1 MNYLSIKGELIGLDI
16 SNEMT
21 TQFKNKGFNNFEK
34 HPFFRSYLR
43 LLKDVKL
50 SHFGSSKYFL
60 IYEFDLET
68 KDLRFLKRIENS
80 TQEEEKHG
88 DIKKAKSVSELLE
101 NVSVFVA
108 NRYGPNIK
116 RIKRRF
122 IPIISREKNIEKTL
136 NKVKLY
142 SNKIEIE
149 KENRLNKEIIFIKR
163 EEIANW

>member
-1 MNYLSIKGELIGLDI
+1 MKNNRNRKEEKGAKGIMKIKLACGTD
-16 SNEMT
+16 NET
-21 TQFKNKGFNNFEK
+21 EFTNE
-34 HPFFRSYLR
+34 
-43 LLKDVKL
+43 
-50 SHFGSSKYFL
+50 HFGSSKYFL

-88 DIKKAKSVSELLE
+88 DIKKAKSVSELLG